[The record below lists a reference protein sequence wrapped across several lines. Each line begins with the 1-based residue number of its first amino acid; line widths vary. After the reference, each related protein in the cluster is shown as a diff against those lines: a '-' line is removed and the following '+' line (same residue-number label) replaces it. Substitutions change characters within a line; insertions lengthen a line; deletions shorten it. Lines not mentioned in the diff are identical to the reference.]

1 MNLAAYSEDGYFAPK
16 RIAAALR
23 TTSDEVARTVGLG
36 RDAVQRRDRIR
47 SDRTQRRLRE
57 MLEILNKVEPR
68 LGAPL
73 LAYAWYRS
81 APLPGFDG
89 WTAMQ
94 LVRAGRADEVLA
106 IGRASCGERVCPY
119 V

>member
-1 MNLAAYSEDGYFAPK
+1 MDLAALSEDGYLAPE

-23 TTSDEVARTVGLG
+23 TTGDEVARAAGLG
-36 RDAVQRRDRIR
+36 RDAVQTRHGIR
-47 SDRTQRRLRE
+47 SERTERRLRE
-57 MLEILNKVEPR
+57 MLEILNRLEAR

-73 LAYAWYRS
+73 PAYAWYRS

-94 LVRAGRADEVLA
+94 LVRAGRAGEVLESIDA
-106 IGRASCGERVCPY
+106 VDAGVHA
-119 V
+119 

>member
-47 SDRTQRRLRE
+47 SDRTQSRLRE
-57 MLEILNKVEPR
+57 MLEILNTVEPR

-73 LAYAWYRS
+73 LAYAWYRQ
-81 APLPGFDG
+81 APLTGFAA
-89 WTAMQ
+89 WNA
-94 LVRAGRADEVLA
+94 LPRSEE
-106 IGRASCGERVCPY
+106 SRVGKECD
-119 V
+119 